1 MSAHH
6 EEAHSG
12 GKKSIPQILFWFV
25 LVFAVPYI
33 VIGLIQV
40 TLIYG
45 FARWLFDV
53 PMRGD
58 LLVLYGALLVF
69 IAANLVLGIT
79 FSTIAQNQLQSMQMM
94 VFYYLPS
101 MLLSGFMFPFR
112 GMPGWAQHLGE
123 LLPLTHFLRIV
134 RGILLKGN
142 GFGQVLPE
150 LWPLLAF
157 LAVAG
162 AVALARYRQTLD

>member
-1 MSAHH
+1 MT
-6 EEAHSG
+6 
-12 GKKSIPQILFWFV
+12 GKV
-25 LVFAVPYI
+25 VPYI

-112 GMPGWAQHLGE
+112 GMPEWAQWLGN
-123 LLPLTHFLRIV
+123 LLPLTHFLTLI
-134 RGILLKGN
+134 RGIMLKGN
-142 GFGQVLPE
+142 GLVE
-150 LWPLLAF
+150 SWPQIWPIVAF
-157 LAVAG
+157 TLVVMVAG
-162 AVALARYRQTLD
+162 LARYRRTLD